1 MHGGPEGGAGGHGG
15 GEALHVRR
23 AGGKVLKVLV
33 VVLVQVVVVVEEEH
47 ALLVLSEAGRDRS
60 LRHSGSSSSSSS
72 SSSSRWRREW
82 KVGIL
87 FRLHFRNN
95 VVLAAAPPAPGISIH
110 LEPVQPRQV
119 DAPGQPA
126 GLAPLPRLGPD
137 QAPLAKVWQAAV
149 PALLALERPWRVQ
162 PSPDAAAEEDPA
174 AVAGPAAVVDV
185 VAGLTVLADGTG
197 VGAFEPVLVGML
209 LEDIW
214 AQLSLIAVFN

>member
-60 LRHSGSSSSSSS
+60 LRHSGSSSS
-72 SSSSRWRREW
+72 RWRREW

-95 VVLAAAPPAPGISIH
+95 VVLAAAPPAPGVSVH

-149 PALLALERPWRVQ
+149 LALLALERPWRVQ

-197 VGAFEPVLVGML
+197 ADAFESILTGVLVGML

-214 AQLSLIAVFN
+214 TELGLIAVFN